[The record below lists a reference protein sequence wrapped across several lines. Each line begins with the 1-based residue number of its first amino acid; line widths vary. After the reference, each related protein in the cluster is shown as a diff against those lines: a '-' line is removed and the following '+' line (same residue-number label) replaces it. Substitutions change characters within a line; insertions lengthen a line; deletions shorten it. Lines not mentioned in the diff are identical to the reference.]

1 MTNWGWDLADAM
13 PESPLSLT
21 GTVGAWCHPAPCHP
35 HWERDP
41 SPKSSSF
48 SALHQRGPVLEI
60 PPSAYTSPGC
70 IKGLEYVCSWGF
82 SWVNP
87 CVGGGPTQVHR
98 PPWSPPAAPLGAS
111 RRCPVLALSCY
122 PGRGQAAG
130 VRAGAAPGGEGVVIK
145 GFGLN
150 DIIELDKG
158 RIFL

>member
-1 MTNWGWDLADAM
+1 MRCLRPLCHSLAPWVLGATL
-13 PESPLSLT
+13 PRVIPT
-21 GTVGAWCHPAPCHP
+21 GKGTHPQNPALFLPCTS
-35 HWERDP
+35 ED
-41 SPKSSSF
+41 KSWKC
-48 SALHQRGPVLEI
+48 

-70 IKGLEYVCSWGF
+70 IKGSEYVCSWGF